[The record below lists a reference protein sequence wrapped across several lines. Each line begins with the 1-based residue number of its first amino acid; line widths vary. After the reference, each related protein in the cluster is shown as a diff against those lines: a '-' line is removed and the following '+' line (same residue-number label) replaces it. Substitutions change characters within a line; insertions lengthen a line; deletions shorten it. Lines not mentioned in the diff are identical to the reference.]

1 MALTPSFCRGAARL
15 VPIDGRTIGRTIL
28 CSSFFITSHPTR
40 NQDKNGHEYFRR
52 PPQYWPAAFAA
63 FAATR
68 AAYDA
73 CDDRDVRRARCMDP
87 SQESGAKG
95 GRRSRHSRGEIVLD
109 PDDPNDR
116 AFDLIAN
123 YDVPIEKAKK
133 ATNASVS
140 YQALHQRLRRHKIN
154 LRREDEA
161 TQEAAECL
169 ASFRTSATRG
179 GRDRGSTSTVTPRS
193 ATAKKG
199 RGKQRSSPPPDLGL
213 VTCPSSPVRRSPRL
227 LYDRR
232 AAAMEA
238 SIHTMPA
245 WVDKKQVKKSVSV
258 KKRRSSALAN
268 DKYFHDQAKQKLIDA
283 RYSSA
288 VKLATVE
295 YQANKDQ
302 GNTGKGTGLRPIS
315 EKYNVTM
322 LNLPDDREI
331 KPTTLRDYIK
341 EGIIGV
347 SPPKRG
353 RRRAIPNPVTDQLA
367 RETAM
372 MQASGEGEATTA
384 KLCRV
389 LDAAT
394 TGTEHAGKFNS
405 KYVVKRAKRYHPH
418 IFQPRKAISDD
429 DRQVEWMT
437 VSNVDK

>member
-1 MALTPSFCRGAARL
+1 MPCQLSDLCNQGWQGQGKHFYSDPSLGHCKEGPGEA
-15 VPIDGRTIGRTIL
+15 TIL
-28 CSSFFITSHPTR
+28 S
-40 NQDKNGHEYFRR
+40 
-52 PPQYWPAAFAA
+52 
-63 FAATR
+63 
-68 AAYDA
+68 
-73 CDDRDVRRARCMDP
+73 
-87 SQESGAKG
+87 
-95 GRRSRHSRGEIVLD
+95 
-109 PDDPNDR
+109 
-116 AFDLIAN
+116 
-123 YDVPIEKAKK
+123 
-133 ATNASVS
+133 
-140 YQALHQRLRRHKIN
+140 
-154 LRREDEA
+154 
-161 TQEAAECL
+161 
-169 ASFRTSATRG
+169 
-179 GRDRGSTSTVTPRS
+179 
-193 ATAKKG
+193 
-199 RGKQRSSPPPDLGL
+199 PPDLGL

-245 WVDKKQVKKSVSV
+245 WVDKQQVKKSVSV

-315 EKYNVTM
+315 DKYNLTM
-322 LNLPDDREI
+322 LHLPDDREL
-331 KPTTLRDYIK
+331 KPTTLSDYIK

-372 MQASGEGEATTA
+372 MQASGEGEATSA
-384 KLCRV
+384 KLYRV

-405 KYVVKRAKRYHPH
+405 K
-418 IFQPRKAISDD
+418 
-429 DRQVEWMT
+429 
-437 VSNVDK
+437 